1 MAAMS
6 TYEAAII
13 RAILGGPDYVAPTHV
28 TPLVGELP
36 EIDDD
41 DMFDEF
47 EPEDEGYEIA
57 KW

>member
-1 MAAMS
+1 MN

-13 RAILGGPDYVAPTHV
+13 RAILGGPDYVAPMHV